1 MPKKTAAERYSDRS
15 SNSLPVMRLLTSVL
29 VVGRLGERFD
39 EQEAIDAIMMTN
51 VRESVAQD
59 QASDWLDRTLDDMT
73 IIDDAE
79 GDEDFPYLVVVDP
92 AGGELEP
99 HTWWSDVT
107 DEQLDFIQRRVDE
120 TVSKAVKKKRTF
132 SSIMHRVQQ
141 YTDSLPYNRAIPEDV
156 RAALEKDEKSAKKT
170 KSKKKHYKT
179 QNSDEGAS
187 REVLTEDVV
196 PSAPVERR
204 PKDTADPVGLLMNRL
219 RNATN
224 IVPEADSPS
233 SDAATFSDYEDAL
246 ISEDSLNSARAANT
260 SRAPLV
266 QAKDFDYVAPTAT
279 AVDGQDLARM
289 LSAYAREMG
298 IDCGPAGFMS
308 DQRHVQFFY
317 ERSGLSPL
325 TDDELFVAIKMM
337 TVYSSGHIGR
347 NFHVVEMLSQ
357 KGLLTVDGTQWK
369 RSGV

>member
-59 QASDWLDRTLDDMT
+59 QASDWLDRALDDMT

-170 KSKKKHYKT
+170 KSKKKHDKT
-179 QNSDEGAS
+179 QNSDESAS
-187 REVLTEDVV
+187 REVLPEDVV

-246 ISEDSLNSARAANT
+246 ISEESLNVARSSS
-260 SRAPLV
+260 SRVSPV
-266 QAKDFDYVAPTAT
+266 QEKDTDYVAPTAT
-279 AVDGQDLARM
+279 AIDGQDLARM
-289 LSAYAREMG
+289 LGAYAREVG

-317 ERSGLSPL
+317 ERSGLNQL

-337 TVYSSGHIGR
+337 TVYNSGHTGR
-347 NFHVVEMLSQ
+347 NLRVVEALSQ
-357 KGLLTVDGTQWK
+357 KGLLIVDGSQWR
-369 RSGV
+369 RSGL